1 MVTSF
6 AGVQTDLSKV
16 VHSSCRSFCH
26 SSEPHSFFVCISG
39 ARPTS
44 LRYRCS
50 EHKLVGSHCVCL
62 RSQGC
67 PLQGDPKLQAAQLP
81 DHCNSPRL
89 AGDALVLGPSA
100 ALNRDPSPVT
110 SVNNSIPVR
119 LPVSTTISH
128 PGVPQQST
136 AAEPTRLESRSGQ
149 LQRQGFSLN
158 CCPSKTI
165 NKVHLPIKVGRF

>member
-100 ALNRDPSPVT
+100 ALNRDPQVT
-110 SVNNSIPVR
+110 SVNNTIPVR
-119 LPVSTTISH
+119 LPVSTTLLKQSH
-128 PGVPQQST
+128 IQVFHSNLQLLNLHVWCLGVDNSKDKV
-136 AAEPTRLESRSGQ
+136 
-149 LQRQGFSLN
+149 SL
-158 CCPSKTI
+158 
-165 NKVHLPIKVGRF
+165 